1 MVGVEGLPGQL
12 QGVGAVNS
20 QPPGVG
26 SFNRSHVVCH
36 TLSGP
41 PALDSIDNTHSRAP
55 RLVGQSFVRPASQ
68 ITFFLG
74 PILSLPPFPFRYIHL

>member
-1 MVGVEGLPGQL
+1 MEGLPGQL

-26 SFNRSHVVCH
+26 SCNRSHVVRH
-36 TLSGP
+36 ILSGQ

-55 RLVGQSFVRPASQ
+55 RQLGQSFVRPASQ
-68 ITFFLG
+68 ITFFPG
-74 PILSLPPFPFRYIHL
+74 PILSLPPFPFRCIHL